1 MFFGQHQQKLDAKF
15 RMTIPSQHRRYLEDG
30 MMVTVSV
37 YDDCLLL
44 FPMEEWKIRS
54 AKIEALKGVSSAV
67 RKVRRQFF
75 SHAEHAE
82 LDKQGRILLNQRLRD
97 VGQIDADVMVAGNN
111 THLEIWS
118 TNNWADHDIDK
129 LDEEVL
135 QELDV
140 LDVFY

>member
-1 MFFGQHQQKLDAKF
+1 MFFGQHQQKLDSKS
-15 RMTIPSQHRRYLEDG
+15 RMTIPSQYRRYLEDG

-54 AKIEALKGVSSAV
+54 AKIESLKGVSSAV
-67 RKVRRQFF
+67 RKVRRLFF
-75 SHAEHAE
+75 SHAEQVE
-82 LDKQGRILLNQRLRD
+82 LDKQGRILVNQRLRD
-97 VGQIDADVMVAGNN
+97 VGQIDTDVMVAGNN

-118 TNNWADHDIDK
+118 MNNWAEHDIDK
-129 LDEEVL
+129 LDENVL
-135 QELDV
+135 EELDV